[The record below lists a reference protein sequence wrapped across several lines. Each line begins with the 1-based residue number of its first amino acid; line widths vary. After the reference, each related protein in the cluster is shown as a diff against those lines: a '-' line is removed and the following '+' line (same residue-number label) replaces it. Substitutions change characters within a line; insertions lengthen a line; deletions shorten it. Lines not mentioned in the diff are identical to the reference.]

1 MPALL
6 EVQGLV
12 KFFGWR
18 KVVDGVNFEVHP
30 GEIVGLLGPN
40 GAGKTTSFRMTAGQ
54 LTPNGGHVWFAGN
67 DVTNLPMYKRARL
80 GLGYLPQEQSVF
92 RRLTVEQ
99 NLLAILEALP
109 RSRSLGRALTRRERW
124 ERTEAALER
133 FRLTH
138 VRKTNSARA
147 SGGEKRRLEIARC
160 LVCEPLLI
168 MLDEPFAN
176 VDPLTKYDI
185 QQIVRSLATSGIGI
199 LITDHDVD
207 HVLEVA
213 DRIYL
218 ITDGKV
224 RTHGTPAEIV
234 RDPTAINSYL
244 GQKYLNRE
252 FGPKPAR
259 GAVRSPTAAESS
271 ESPPEGDFEVHGWI
285 KALMGDAD
293 QFRQAVSHLL
303 PNSARSVP
311 ALLDAMEQ
319 PAAEVRRRAY
329 AVLRQMTAGHAEF
342 DPYAPLQARRQQLA
356 RLREQLLQA
365 LR

>member
-1 MPALL
+1 
-6 EVQGLV
+6 
-12 KFFGWR
+12 
-18 KVVDGVNFEVHP
+18 
-30 GEIVGLLGPN
+30 
-40 GAGKTTSFRMTAGQ
+40 
-54 LTPNGGHVWFAGN
+54 
-67 DVTNLPMYKRARL
+67 MYKRARL
-80 GLGYLPQEQSVF
+80 GLGYLPQEQSIF

-109 RSRSLGRALTRRERW
+109 KSRSLGRPLTRKERW
-124 ERTEAALER
+124 ERTESALER

-176 VDPLTKYDI
+176 VDPLTKHDI
-185 QQIVRSLATSGIGI
+185 QQIVRSLASSGIGI

-224 RTHGTPAEIV
+224 RTHGTPAQIV
-234 RDPTAINSYL
+234 RDPAAINSYL

-252 FGPKPAR
+252 FGPTPRQAPVQTAPRAPA
-259 GAVRSPTAAESS
+259 VVS
-271 ESPPEGDFEVHGWI
+271 DLEVQSWI
-285 KALMGDAD
+285 SGLMGDAN
-293 QFRQAVSHLL
+293 QFKQAMSHIL
-303 PNSARSVP
+303 PNAARSVP

-319 PAAEVRRRAY
+319 PSTEVRRRAY
-329 AVLRQMTAGHAEF
+329 AVLRQMTSGKAVF
-342 DPYAPLQARRQQLA
+342 DPYAPLQWRQQQMA
-356 RLREQLLQA
+356 TLRAQLQQSA
-365 LR
+365 H

>member
-6 EVQGLV
+6 EVRGLV

-18 KVVDGVNFEVHP
+18 KVVDGVNFEIHP

-54 LTPNGGHVWFAGN
+54 LTPNDGQVWFVNN

-109 RSRSLGRALTRRERW
+109 KSRSLGRPLTRKERW

-176 VDPLTKYDI
+176 VDPLTKHDI
-185 QQIVRSLATSGIGI
+185 QQIVRSLASSGIGI

-224 RTHGTPAEIV
+224 RTHGTPDQIV

-252 FGPKPAR
+252 FGLRPGQAP
-259 GAVRSPTAAESS
+259 AESS
-271 ESPPEGDFEVHGWI
+271 PEQDSGDLPDHGDAEVHGWI
-285 KALMGDAD
+285 SGLMGDAE
-293 QFRQAVSHLL
+293 QFRVAVSHLL
-303 PNSARSVP
+303 PNAARSVP

-319 PAAEVRRRAY
+319 PVTEVRRRAY
-329 AVLRQMTAGHAEF
+329 AVLRQMTAGQALF

-356 RLREQLLQA
+356 TLREQLLQSA
-365 LR
+365 R

>member
-1 MPALL
+1 MAALL
-6 EVQGLV
+6 EVRGLV
-12 KFFGWR
+12 KSFGRR

-54 LTPNGGHVWFAGN
+54 LTPNDGRVCFTGV
-67 DVTNLPMYKRARL
+67 DVTGWPMYKRARL
-80 GLGYLPQEQSVF
+80 GLGYLPQEQSIF

-109 RSRSLGRALTRRERW
+109 KSRSLGRPLTRKERW

-176 VDPLTKYDI
+176 VDPLTKNDI
-185 QQIVRSLATSGIGI
+185 QQIVRSLAASGIGI

-224 RTHGTPAEIV
+224 RTHGTPGEIV
-234 RDPTAINSYL
+234 RDPAAINSYL
-244 GQKYLNRE
+244 GQKYWNRE
-252 FGPKPAR
+252 FGPARHPAP
-259 GAVRSPTAAESS
+259 APIAPA
-271 ESPPEGDFEVHGWI
+271 SPPTPEADPEVQRWI
-285 KALMGDAD
+285 AELMGDAA
-293 QFRQAVSHLL
+293 QFRRAVSHLL
-303 PNSARSVP
+303 PNASRSAP
-311 ALLDAMEQ
+311 ALLAAMEQ
-319 PAAEVRRRAY
+319 PATEVRRRAY
-329 AVLRQMTAGHAEF
+329 AVLRQMTGGRALF
-342 DPYAPLQARRQQLA
+342 DPFAPLPARQQQLA
-356 RLREQLLQA
+356 TLREQLLQA
-365 LR
+365 QR

>member
-6 EVQGLV
+6 EVRGLV

-18 KVVDGVNFEVHP
+18 KVVDGVNFDVQP

-54 LTPNGGHVWFAGN
+54 LTPNDGQVCFAGV
-67 DVTNLPMYKRARL
+67 DVTGWPMYKRARL

-109 RSRSLGRALTRRERW
+109 KSRSVGRRLTRTERW

-176 VDPLTKYDI
+176 VDPLTKNDI
-185 QQIVRSLATSGIGI
+185 QQIVRSLAASGIGI

-218 ITDGKV
+218 ITDGQV
-224 RTHGTPAEIV
+224 RTHGTPAQIV
-234 RDPTAINSYL
+234 RDPAAINSYL

-252 FGPKPAR
+252 FGRASRSAPVKSAPPAA
-259 GAVRSPTAAESS
+259 AVES
-271 ESPPEGDFEVHGWI
+271 DLEVQSWI
-285 KALMGDAD
+285 VGLMGDAN
-293 QFRQAVSHLL
+293 QFKQAMSHIL
-303 PNSARSVP
+303 PNAARSVP
-311 ALLDAMEQ
+311 ALLEAMEQ
-319 PAAEVRRRAY
+319 PSTEVRRRAY
-329 AVLRQMTAGHAEF
+329 AVLRQMTGGHAVF
-342 DPYAPLQARRQQLA
+342 DPYAPLQWRQQQMA
-356 RLREQLLQA
+356 ALRTLLLQSA
-365 LR
+365 R